1 MITSC
6 SNIRYNSN
14 NSANLSFNGRLVP
27 ARLSRFYENAGF
39 KGVLSPIMDYKARK
53 YPQVIRK
60 TLAPIIKKVQIP
72 SKNGS
77 IYSWEVNPENSKKY
91 VLFLHGI
98 KGKSTIPPNQ
108 LFIES
113 VIQKGGYGI
122 ITPEYRGSAELHK
135 KNFTFK
141 NIIEDAQATLDYLYS
156 KGIKP
161 EDITIV
167 SHCIGSI
174 PASHIA
180 AKEKNIGKII
190 LVSPIVDGGGFG
202 TTLLKT
208 LKLKLPNFL
217 ENKLNTFIELFMPY
231 EMNTVKQ
238 INATNSPITV
248 ILPTNDSLVSNEQC
262 SKLIKFIRNLN
273 NFITIPNG
281 IHALTKSN
289 CSTIIE
295 QL

>member
-6 SNIRYNSN
+6 TNIKYNTPKTVKP
-14 NSANLSFNGRLVP
+14 SFNGRLVP

-39 KGVLSPIMDYKARK
+39 KGILSPLMDYKARN

-135 KNFTFK
+135 KRFTFK
-141 NIIEDAQATLDYLYS
+141 NMIEDAKATLDYLYS

-180 AKEKNIGKII
+180 SEEKNIGKII

-208 LKLKLPNFL
+208 LKLKLPHSL

-231 EMNTVKQ
+231 EMNTIKH
-238 INATNSPITV
+238 INTTNSPITV
-248 ILPTNDSLVSNEQC
+248 ILPTNDNLVSNEQC

-281 IHALTKSN
+281 VHALTKSN
-289 CSTIIE
+289 CTAIVE
-295 QL
+295 HL